1 MFCDS
6 LAVCE
11 HDGTEK
17 NEENDLSHALDLRVF
32 CVEVLLKF
40 RQLIQV
46 PPLFA
51 ETLTW
56 IPKLHWWGPTAT
68 THGPKPWPEREGSNS
83 KGE

>member
-1 MFCDS
+1 MIHLLCAS
-6 LAVCE
+6 VR
-11 HDGTEK
+11 GGREK
-17 NEENDLSHALDLRVF
+17 HIKNYLTHALDLRVF

-40 RQLIQV
+40 RQLVQV

-68 THGPKPWPEREGSNS
+68 THGPPKPWPER
-83 KGE
+83 